1 MIQHTFKKSI
11 AAAFGCLA
19 VLSGCMK
26 WDDGNEETAVTSP
39 KEGTTLFIACEGQY
53 QYGNASLSW
62 YDTGSRTVENDVFR
76 RANGQKLGDVAQS
89 MTLENGTLWITVT
102 NSNVVFATDPATC
115 KLKGQIAE
123 GLSQPREIRF
133 ISEEKAYVSQMND
146 PRIAIVN
153 PSRFSVTG
161 YIDTGM
167 DNADGCS
174 TEQMILM
181 GTDLI
186 VNCYSFQKEILII
199 DTRTDEVTGRIETGV
214 QPCSIR
220 LDKDGKLWVLTD
232 GGGWSGN
239 PAGYEA
245 PALSRANLEKLS
257 IEKRMDFPEGSYVSS
272 LQMNTAG
279 DSLFFLNGGVMAMS
293 IYDETLPEKAVISV
307 EGANFY
313 DMTVCPENSEIYVS
327 DAADYQQAGTVY
339 RFSSK
344 GEQRDRFEVGVCPG
358 AFCWY

>member
-1 MIQHTFKKSI
+1 MIQHTFTKSI

-186 VNCYSFQKEILII
+186 VNCYSCQKEILII
-199 DTRTDEVTGRIETGV
+199 DTRTDEGVLSKLRSQGQKPVTTEEGMALARKLNSVKYIECAAKTTENMKMV
-214 QPCSIR
+214 FDEAI
-220 LDKDGKLWVLTD
+220 KAVLFKKKRTKKS
-232 GGGWSGN
+232 GGGC
-239 PAGYEA
+239 
-245 PALSRANLEKLS
+245 
-257 IEKRMDFPEGSYVSS
+257 
-272 LQMNTAG
+272 
-279 DSLFFLNGGVMAMS
+279 
-293 IYDETLPEKAVISV
+293 TLL
-307 EGANFY
+307 
-313 DMTVCPENSEIYVS
+313 
-327 DAADYQQAGTVY
+327 
-339 RFSSK
+339 
-344 GEQRDRFEVGVCPG
+344 
-358 AFCWY
+358 